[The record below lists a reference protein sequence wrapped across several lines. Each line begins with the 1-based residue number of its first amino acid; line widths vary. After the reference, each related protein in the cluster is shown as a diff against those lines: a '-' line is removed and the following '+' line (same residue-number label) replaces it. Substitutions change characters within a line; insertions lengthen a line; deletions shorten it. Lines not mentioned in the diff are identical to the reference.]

1 MKHPLW
7 VHLAIPI
14 QATKENVW
22 KALTEPQLTQEYMYN
37 CQLRC
42 TWEIG
47 SEVKW
52 VEPCIKEPHKT
63 HVRGTLLEY
72 NPLSCLRIAIQHDRI
87 GSSYQS
93 ELQYSIVSVMNK
105 VWLVIKQGD
114 FSNFPNADETYRE
127 CLNGWKAI
135 EQNLIATCVKVNEY
149 K

>member
-7 VHLAIPI
+7 VHLALPNSCNERKCLEGVDLTTVY
-14 QATKENVW
+14 TKV
-22 KALTEPQLTQEYMYN
+22 LYN

-52 VEPCIKEPHKT
+52 VEPCINEPHKI

-72 NPLSCLRIAIQHDRI
+72 NPLSCLRIAIHHEKI

-105 VWLVIKQGD
+105 VWLIIKQGD
-114 FSNFPNADETYRE
+114 FSSFPNAEGTYRE

-135 EQNLIATCVKVNEY
+135 EQNLVATCVKVNEH